1 MHNSTMEYLSLL
13 LVLSHFII
21 HNIFLVII
29 GIILALYLINEKNR
43 ILNKT
48 VTQSKKEISNSTR
61 NKEKVINEE
70 YSDFI
75 LVDKIEELGYIPSRM
90 DLDSDKAA

>member
-1 MHNSTMEYLSLL
+1 MEYLSLL

-43 ILNKT
+43 IINKT

>member
-1 MHNSTMEYLSLL
+1 MEYLSLL